1 MEIKYIKN
9 IWPHLRKIQTHRKWV
24 RHYCFALG
32 LYKQGLLHDLSKY
45 SPAEFWES
53 VKYYQ
58 GDSSPI
64 DAAKKDKGYSMAWFH
79 HRGRNYHHYEMWQD
93 DFDHGG
99 KPLMMP
105 YKYFA
110 EMVCDYLAA
119 GRAYQGKS
127 FTFENE
133 FKWWNKKRVSCSMPP
148 QQIAALDYIFAALAD
163 HEESFCGDG
172 VNGTRIVDEIFK
184 NGYGEELI
192 WGTYAQFSAKTA
204 EEINE
209 MWEAVLNKCG
219 D

>member
-1 MEIKYIKN
+1 MEIKCIKN
-9 IWPHLRKIQTHRKWV
+9 IWFHLRKIQTHRKWV
-24 RHYCFALG
+24 KHYCFAID

-45 SPAEFWES
+45 SPVEFWEG

-99 KPLMMP
+99 KPLIMP

-119 GRAYQGKS
+119 GRAYDGVNFRFSK
-127 FTFENE
+127 ELA
-133 FKWWNKKRVSCSMPP
+133 WWEKKRVACAMPDR
-148 QQIAALDYIFAALAD
+148 QIAALDYIFAALAD
-163 HEESFCGDG
+163 HETNFMSDG
-172 VNGTRIVDEIFK
+172 VHGTKIVDKIFV
-184 NGYGEELI
+184 NGYGRELI
-192 WGTYAQFSAKTA
+192 HNAYYQF
-204 EEINE
+204 INMSDDE
-209 MWEAVLNKCG
+209 FEQTWRKPECG

>member
-9 IWPHLRKIQTHRKWV
+9 IWLHLRKIQTHRKWAK
-24 RHYCFALG
+24 HYCFAIG
-32 LYKQGLLHDLSKY
+32 LYKQGWLHDLSKY

-99 KPLMMP
+99 KPLIMP

-119 GRAYQGKS
+119 GRAYNGVNFRFSK
-127 FTFENE
+127 EVA
-133 FKWWNKKRVSCSMPP
+133 WWEQKRIACAMPER
-148 QQIAALDYIFAALAD
+148 QIAALDYIFAALAD
-163 HEESFCGDG
+163 HEASFMSDG
-172 VNGTRIVDEIFK
+172 VHGTKIVDEVFV
-184 NGYGEELI
+184 NGYGRDLI
-192 WGTYAQFSAKTA
+192 HNAYHQFINMSEDEFEKTWRKP
-204 EEINE
+204 E
-209 MWEAVLNKCG
+209 CG

>member
-1 MEIKYIKN
+1 MGIKYIKN
-9 IWPHLRKIQTHRKWV
+9 IWFHLRKIQTHRKWV
-24 RHYCFALG
+24 KHYCFAID

-45 SPAEFWES
+45 SHVEFWEG

-99 KPLMMP
+99 KPLIMP

-119 GRAYQGKS
+119 GRAYDGVNFRFSK
-127 FTFENE
+127 ELA
-133 FKWWNKKRVSCSMPP
+133 WWEKKRTACAMPDR
-148 QQIAALDYIFAALAD
+148 QIAALDYIFAALAD
-163 HEESFCGDG
+163 HETNFMSDG
-172 VNGTRIVDEIFK
+172 VHGTKVVDEIFA
-184 NGYGEELI
+184 NGYGRELI
-192 WGTYAQFSAKTA
+192 HNAYYQF
-204 EEINE
+204 INMSDDE
-209 MWEAVLNKCG
+209 FEQTWRKPECG

>member
-1 MEIKYIKN
+1 MGIKYIKN
-9 IWPHLRKIQTHRKWV
+9 IWFHLRKIQTHRKWV
-24 RHYCFALG
+24 KHYCYAIG

-45 SPAEFWES
+45 SPVEFWEG

-99 KPLMMP
+99 KPLIMP

-119 GRAYQGKS
+119 GRAYNGVNFRFSK
-127 FTFENE
+127 ELA
-133 FKWWNKKRVSCSMPP
+133 WWEKKRVACAMPDR
-148 QQIAALDYIFAALAD
+148 QIAALDYIFAALAD
-163 HEESFCGDG
+163 HETNFMSDG
-172 VNGTRIVDEIFK
+172 VHGTKVVDEIFA
-184 NGYGEELI
+184 NGYGRELI
-192 WGTYAQFSAKTA
+192 HNAYYQF
-204 EEINE
+204 INMSDDE
-209 MWEAVLNKCG
+209 FEQTWRKPECG

>member
-24 RHYCFALG
+24 RHYCFSVK

-45 SPAEFWES
+45 SLAEFWES

-58 GDSSPI
+58 GTSSPI

-99 KPLMMP
+99 KPLLMP

-110 EMVCDYLAA
+110 EMICDYLAA
-119 GRAYQGKS
+119 GRAYMDEKFS
-127 FTFENE
+127 FVAENE
-133 FKWWNKKRVSCSMPP
+133 WWKKKRAKGLAMPEN
-148 QQIAALDYIFAALAD
+148 QMKMIDFIFNQLAER
-163 HEESFCGDG
+163 EERDG
-172 VNGTRIVDEIFK
+172 TTWTENWLTKSIGGQT
-184 NGYGEELI
+184 LI
-192 WGTYAQFSAKTA
+192 LTTYNYYKD
-204 EEINE
+204 
-209 MWEAVLNKCG
+209 K
-219 D
+219 

>member
-1 MEIKYIKN
+1 MKIKHIKN
-9 IWPHLRKIQTHRKWV
+9 IWFHLRKIQTHRKWV
-24 RHYCFALG
+24 KHYCYAID
-32 LYKQGLLHDLSKY
+32 LYKQGFLHDLSKY
-45 SPAEFWES
+45 SPTEFWEG

-99 KPLMMP
+99 KPLIMP

-119 GRAYQGKS
+119 GRAYNGVNFRFS
-127 FTFENE
+127 NE
-133 FKWWNKKRVSCSMPP
+133 LAWWEKKRVACAMPDR
-148 QQIAALDYIFAALAD
+148 QIAALDYIFAALAD
-163 HEESFCGDG
+163 HEANFMSDG
-172 VNGTRIVDEIFK
+172 VHGTKVVDEIFV
-184 NGYGEELI
+184 NGYGRELI
-192 WGTYAQFSAKTA
+192 HNAYYQF
-204 EEINE
+204 INMSDDE
-209 MWEAVLNKCG
+209 FEQTWRKPECG